1 MFPKK
6 GYMCVRTPIAFFLSW
21 KEHICEG
28 WNLSICLRQCGHVLR
43 KQSLGPNNHMIIV
56 HWRPRPPASGP
67 RVRANELLSYC
78 ASQNDDS

>member
-6 GYMCVRTPIAFFLSW
+6 GCMCVRTPIAFFLSW

-43 KQSLGPNNHMIIV
+43 KSLGPNDRNDH
-56 HWRPRPPASGP
+56 HALETC
-67 RVRANELLSYC
+67 RVRLC
-78 ASQNDDS
+78 ATPETAAH